1 MDCRFCK
8 LENVDLMDDKASF
21 RCPYCGYSFEVS
33 RFGIL
38 YDKMMQMPL
47 NSWLLASILW
57 FAAMLT
63 GILLGLGFNSGS
75 LSTSIIFLFLY
86 GAASLV
92 YGFSTSL
99 DFMQTIGLWFKSS
112 FTNEE
117 GKLSGFRPANFD
129 KMKKKVQSL
138 RKKKIV
144 SEMATGQAIDDATG
158 RFIETDIRPGEKRI
172 PKLAPSF
179 LAGLYTILLGALF
192 SVVFNVVF
200 PSIA

>member
-8 LENVDLMDDKASF
+8 LENVDLMDDKETF

-47 NSWLLASILW
+47 NTWLLASILW

-63 GILLGLGFNSGS
+63 GILLGLGFTSGS
-75 LSTSIIFLFLY
+75 LNTTIIFLFLY
-86 GAASLV
+86 CASALI

-99 DFMQTIGLWFKSS
+99 DYMQTIGLWIKTS

-117 GKLSGFRPANFD
+117 GKLSGFKPANMEE
-129 KMKKKVQSL
+129 MKKEVQSI
-138 RKKKIV
+138 RKKKII

-172 PKLAPSF
+172 PKLSPSF
-179 LAGLYTILLGALF
+179 SAGLYTILLAGLF
-192 SVVFNVVF
+192 MIVFNLAF
-200 PSIA
+200 PPLV

>member
-1 MDCRFCK
+1 MDCKFCK
-8 LENVDLMDDKASF
+8 LENVDLMDDKTTF

-38 YDKMMQMPL
+38 YDRMMQMPL

-63 GILLGLGFNSGS
+63 GILLGLGFTSGS
-75 LSTSIIFLFLY
+75 LTTSIIFLFLY
-86 GAASLV
+86 GASALI

-99 DFMQTIGLWFKSS
+99 DYMQTIGLWIKTS

-117 GKLSGFRPANFD
+117 GKFSGFRPASMD
-129 KMKKKVQSL
+129 EMKKEVQSI
-138 RKKKIV
+138 RKKKII
-144 SEMATGQAIDDATG
+144 SEMATGQAIDDLTG

-179 LAGLYTILLGALF
+179 LAGLYTILLGGLF
-192 SVVFNVVF
+192 SIVFNVAF
-200 PSIA
+200 PPLI